1 MFENCTDCLFNDKIL
16 LKSQQRFKSDCHNVC
31 TEQINKIVVMMIK
44 DCKDLIKVHNLFQ
57 TEQMHL
63 KYAKAR

>member
-16 LKSQQRFKSDCHNVC
+16 LKSQQRFKSDYHNVC
-31 TEQINKIVVMMIK
+31 TEQIVDCKYWT

-63 KYAKAR
+63 KYAKARW